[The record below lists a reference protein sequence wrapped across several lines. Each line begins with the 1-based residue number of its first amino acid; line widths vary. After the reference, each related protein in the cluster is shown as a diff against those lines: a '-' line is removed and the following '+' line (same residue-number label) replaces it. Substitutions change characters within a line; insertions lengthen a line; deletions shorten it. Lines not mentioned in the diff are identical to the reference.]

1 MIGSVFLFSWFA
13 GDRIST
19 RSSFLG
25 LFLQANHTKQQLIV
39 LLPLFLGLKG
49 PSLLLLAWLRAPGHG
64 CYCLFSCAAALG

>member
-49 PSLLLLAWLRAPGHG
+49 PSLLLLA
-64 CYCLFSCAAALG
+64 